1 MPRASSGNAKDNMGP
16 CDPRCTLK
24 RHVGE
29 LVSNRTC
36 RRCTER
42 INNLERRRGND
53 TKQQQVSARQINNAS
68 LFTME
73 SGPSNPAGFGFASF
87 IRQALASSTQR
98 PPHCEFDDNSQNTD
112 TTVPTWGL
120 PGDELVY
127 AVESNPMLAMEDISM
142 DLDNDMGGG
151 SDADS
156 EFSDTES
163 QVYLSSPAVHD
174 YTSSSDSNV
183 DVKTNAECSALDGLY
198 SISPVSSQ
206 ELLVEPE
213 VLVLPLDDSGSRSPV
228 TAVPQENPVLQG
240 GTHSDLEAGITPS
253 QQLPTDL
260 TGELPNTLPTAS
272 PESEPSKS
280 LPDALRA
287 LQEWILSHTST
298 GDLTVDAANLFLQ
311 TLNFCLEGDLLR
323 CGAEKN
329 SEHRLPLTLET
340 LQRHTKTQAKM
351 VEIFAVCPDFS
362 CQTLRRLASMSPEK
376 LYNCKKCGKAIT
388 RCKITRRRARK
399 PIHHYAPILQYTYC
413 PIAEQL
419 KAILSRPGIWK
430 AIDEHRQHLQQE
442 GRAPETLEDI
452 QHRNVWIN
460 LTKEGQPFLDGTNN
474 IGLILMCDWFQPNSC
489 QGTPSY
495 STGVI
500 SLCIANLPP
509 HLRVQPENK
518 IVVGVTPGPHEPNVD
533 TINNFLEPM
542 VHKLMLL
549 WDESISI
556 DNPDNSIAR
565 DVCAALVACA
575 CNSPATCKVGGF
587 PGTGGTYPCTACW
600 VSHKEL
606 HIFDQKFPQRTQH
619 KHKIAAKAYSKLPN
633 KAQQQKFLTNKFE
646 QGRPGGY
653 QPSILLNLPY
663 WNPKKMV
670 IINPMHCLFLG
681 LVDWQFHTIWVEMK
695 HLCPGKE
702 LNELQEMVQSTLWPQ
717 HCGRPPNGLGTSSA
731 GSLTANP
738 LRSLITI
745 DLPLAIPV
753 LWDKVD
759 IGSTDQQ
766 AHKEWARRKQIQEKK
781 QAETQKGNKITQAA
795 AKAQHAQDN
804 AATTLQATQKRPW
817 KSNATQLTHISNSDK
832 YSDTKALANATQVRE
847 DDASKQGYL
856 SWRLE
861 DDEGILLLASAIKLL
876 GSQTVTKDGIKE
888 GEKFLTKYLDKCT
901 QLQGAACIHPNHHI
915 STHISKQLS

>member
-1 MPRASSGNAKDNMGP
+1 
-16 CDPRCTLK
+16 
-24 RHVGE
+24 
-29 LVSNRTC
+29 
-36 RRCTER
+36 
-42 INNLERRRGND
+42 
-53 TKQQQVSARQINNAS
+53 
-68 LFTME
+68 
-73 SGPSNPAGFGFASF
+73 
-87 IRQALASSTQR
+87 
-98 PPHCEFDDNSQNTD
+98 
-112 TTVPTWGL
+112 
-120 PGDELVY
+120 
-127 AVESNPMLAMEDISM
+127 
-142 DLDNDMGGG
+142 
-151 SDADS
+151 
-156 EFSDTES
+156 
-163 QVYLSSPAVHD
+163 
-174 YTSSSDSNV
+174 SDSNV

-329 SEHRLPLTLET
+329 S
-340 LQRHTKTQAKM
+340 
-351 VEIFAVCPDFS
+351 
-362 CQTLRRLASMSPEK
+362 
-376 LYNCKKCGKAIT
+376 
-388 RCKITRRRARK
+388 
-399 PIHHYAPILQYTYC
+399 
-413 PIAEQL
+413 EQL